1 MARYYSNSDQAQRF
15 QPGTTVRSDE
25 VDGKFDAVA
34 SGFSNVETDVDRSLK
49 LVADGSSHEVS
60 ATATQRRNKV
70 VGFDGAGA
78 MTLLAG
84 FTWRGDFAS
93 GTEYF
98 VNDVFRDPTTKN
110 LRVVKTRHTAGG
122 SIDTAKTDL
131 AINVADVEAAKDAA
145 KASEDEAEAWASR
158 TSGQVD
164 ASDYSAKA
172 YAIGGAGVDGAI
184 GSAKDWAIKTD
195 GTVDGTHFS
204 AKYWATDTNVTTV
217 AGNIADVNT
226 VATDIADVSTVASE
240 IGAGQDVTILAADL
254 SGADTI
260 GTVATNI
267 ADVNIV
273 ATDIANVN
281 TVAADSAE
289 IATVAGINADVSA
302 VATIGAA
309 VTGVNNIAP
318 EVQAVEANAANITTV
333 AEINGD
339 VQTVAGIENEIGNVS
354 INASVVDTVGS
365 DLAGGSFSYDLGSI
379 TNPAE
384 AQTNVPDGYIVSVY
398 NIRGDVQTVA
408 GIGAAVTDVA
418 SVEADVQT
426 VAGIDSDVTMVA
438 SRATEVSTVAGY
450 VGAGQD
456 ITVVAADIAD
466 VNTVAGISADVTTVS
481 GISADVATVA
491 GISTDVTTLNANEA
505 NVTTVADNITD
516 VQSVAAVDTAVS
528 SVSSNL
534 TPIQTISSDLAGAAF
549 GPDLGS
555 ITESATAPDGVP
567 NGYLTT
573 VYNIRSDVQGVA
585 SISTDVTGVAAI
597 AGDVSTVAGVSA
609 DVTAVAGNAGNINTV
624 ATDIS
629 NVNTV
634 AGSVSDVQS
643 VSANIADVGVVADN
657 LADVTNF
664 ANVYIGAS
672 SNAPSTRRDGSALEA
687 GDLYFDTS
695 ADKLYVYSGSAWQPA
710 PAAAADVSYDN
721 TTSGLTGTDVQ
732 AAIDDEVAAREA
744 HEADTT
750 NPHNVTAAQA
760 SYSNAASGLTAA
772 DVQAAIDELE
782 SLKAQLTGGNTF
794 SGNQQ
799 ITGNLTVEG
808 TLDCGTLA

>member
-1 MARYYSNSDQAQRF
+1 VARYYDNSGESQRF

-25 VDGKFDAVA
+25 VDGKFDQIA
-34 SGFSNVETDVDRSLK
+34 SAFADIETEVDRSLK
-49 LVADGSSHEVS
+49 LTADGSDHEIA

-70 VGFDGAGA
+70 VGFDSTGV

-84 FTWRGDFAS
+84 FRWRGDFAA

-98 VNDVFRDPTTKN
+98 VNDVFREPSTKN
-110 LRVVKTRHTAGG
+110 LYFVEVRHTAG
-122 SIDTAKTDL
+122 STIDTGKTDL
-131 AINVADVEAAKDAA
+131 AINVSDVEAAKTAA
-145 KASEDEAEAWASR
+145 KASEDEAEAWATR
-158 TSGQVD
+158 TSGEVD

-172 YAIGGAGVDGAI
+172 YAIGGSGVDGTI

-226 VATDIADVSTVASE
+226 VATDIADVSIVASE
-240 IGAGQDVTILAADL
+240 IGAGQDVTILAANLAGSDTV
-254 SGADTI
+254 GVVAADI
-260 GTVATNI
+260 GN
-267 ADVNIV
+267 VNTV
-273 ATDIANVN
+273 ATDIAHVN

-289 IATVAGINADVSA
+289 IATVAGINTDVTA
-302 VATIGAA
+302 VANIGAA
-309 VTGVNNIAP
+309 VTGVNNITP
-318 EVQAVEANAANITTV
+318 QVQAVDANAGNITTV
-333 AEINGD
+333 AAINGD

-418 SVEADVQT
+418 SVDADVQT

-438 SRATEVSTVAGY
+438 SRATEVSTVAGH
-450 VGAGQD
+450 VGPDQD

-481 GISADVATVA
+481 NISTDVSAVA

-555 ITESATAPDGVP
+555 ITETATAPDGVP

-573 VYNIRSDVQGVA
+573 VYDIRADVQGVA
-585 SISTDVTGVAAI
+585 AISADVTSLATI
-597 AGDVSTVAGVSA
+597 AGDLSTVAGVGA
-609 DVTAVAGNAGNINTV
+609 DVTAVAGNESNVNTV
-624 ATDIS
+624 ATDIT

-634 AGSVSDVQS
+634 AARAADVQT
-643 VSANIADVGVVADN
+643 VGANIADVGVVADN

-672 SNAPSTRRDGSALEA
+672 SNAPNTRRDGSALQA

-695 ADKLYVYSGSAWQPA
+695 ADKLYVYTGSAWQPA
-710 PAAAADVSYDN
+710 PAAAADVSYD
-721 TTSGLTGTDVQ
+721 GT
-732 AAIDDEVAAREA
+732 
-744 HEADTT
+744 
-750 NPHNVTAAQA
+750 
-760 SYSNAASGLTAA
+760 ASGLTAA

-782 SLKAQLTGGNTF
+782 SVKAQLTGGNTF